1 MIVVLETLDGIIA
14 DYIENRIKFV
24 NSYKKKKIGK
34 KKDSK
39 SGCLILKKGSYLR
52 TARSQQFSFFI
63 TRLNNPNPLVK
74 FGKKNTIRDSVNEE

>member
-24 NSYKKKKIGK
+24 NSYKKKNRKEKGFEIW
-34 KKDSK
+34 
-39 SGCLILKKGSYLR
+39 LILKKGSYLR
-52 TARSQQFSFFI
+52 TVRSQQFSFFI

-74 FGKKNTIRDSVNEE
+74 FGKKIP